1 MRKKVF
7 DASHKLR
14 ASSFG
19 QDRYRRRYWALPT
32 CGGIYLESLESAEL
46 PDDKSDITDTNIA
59 EQKHVKSELNELAP
73 YTKADDNVR
82 GKAEHTIRSTQDME
96 IDHELGKLA
105 TRTVFGCEQESKD
118 DKKTFSI
125 EGIISAIHRSRDTAI
140 SSVGTVK
147 TECPSVPNT
156 SVSNSSTCRDNSL
169 LASPRGI
176 DSSLFLHQTPPL
188 LHRGDESCDLRAHSS
203 CNGGTF
209 RSISSILSTP
219 DSSLPTDMSMMSP
232 SFGASPHT
240 LSASTPISLSSYV
253 EPGSWFS
260 VLPRTS
266 CDPTEKRPSGGATS
280 AVLKSSSSHLHLSDS
295 LSTFH
300 LRQSNASPSLFN
312 SVHNVTA
319 GSDMSS
325 SLLHRVTGDGISD
338 ASQIAAQVEAML
350 VRDQVQYVESKPIPE
365 STYPFSLS
373 FFCMP

>member
-1 MRKKVF
+1 M
-7 DASHKLR
+7 R

-59 EQKHVKSELNELAP
+59 EQKHVVKSELNELAP

-96 IDHELGKLA
+96 IGQELGMPV
-105 TRTVFGCEQESKD
+105 TRTVFGCEPESKD

-188 LHRGDESCDLRAHSS
+188 LHRGDESCDRRAHSS

-232 SFGASPHT
+232 LFPASPHT
-240 LSASTPISLSSYV
+240 LSASTPISLSAYV

-280 AVLKSSSSHLHLSDS
+280 AVPACLKSSSSHLHLSDS

-312 SVHNVTA
+312 SVHNATD
-319 GSDMSS
+319 GSMDA
-325 SLLHRVTGDGISD
+325 SLLRCVTGDVISD

-365 STYPFSLS
+365 STYYLSLS
-373 FFCMP
+373 LSLLHALTI